1 MSSGVGPADLDI
13 DAVLSILS
21 RPDDVELAELVELVA
36 KICDAEAAGITILR
50 GDNYHVPVT
59 YGIAPFVCPADDTFC
74 TDTMSTDGVFCIE
87 DATADDRY
95 TGISWVDGTLASARF
110 YASAPLYGP
119 NGQMVGRLCVIDSQP
134 KVLTPLQLRSL
145 ETLALSVT
153 KLIELRLLRLM
164 RSQRPVLPSTEANQ
178 SAATVV
184 SQLAAELS
192 HDMRVPL
199 SSIVASLEML
209 EEELGNYHDP
219 AVTVLLDRTTRAAD
233 RLVRM
238 LDRNMEAGSA
248 VDEIELTEV
257 DLDALV
263 RQLVLDSAALL
274 ETANATIETTDLP
287 VVHAEPRG
295 IYSVMQNLVTNSV
308 KFGRPGVPAVVTIF
322 AARTDGGWR
331 VSVRDNGV
339 GIPEDRRA
347 DVFALFS
354 RGDTDVAGHGIG
366 LATVARIIAAHG
378 GHVGASSAPGGGTEI
393 WFELPDES
401 PEGGTGS
408 ARPDC

>member
-21 RPDDVELAELVELVA
+21 RPDDVELAELAELVA

-50 GDNYHVPVT
+50 GDSYHVPVT
-59 YGIAPFVCPADDTFC
+59 YGITPFVCPADDTFC
-74 TDTMSTDGVFCIE
+74 TYTMSTDGVFCVE

-95 TGISWVDGTLASARF
+95 AENSWVDGTLASARF

-119 NGQMVGRLCVIDSQP
+119 NRQMVGRLCVIDSQA

-153 KLIELRLLRLM
+153 KLIELRLLR
-164 RSQRPVLPSTEANQ
+164 SQRPVLPSMEADQ
-178 SAATVV
+178 GAATVV

-209 EEELGNYHDP
+209 EEELEGYPDP

-238 LDRNMEAGSA
+238 LDQNMEAGSA
-248 VDEIELTEV
+248 VDEIERTDV
-257 DLDALV
+257 DLGALV
-263 RQLVLDSAALL
+263 RQLILDSAALL

-287 VVHAEPRG
+287 VVHADPRG

-322 AARTDGGWR
+322 ADHTGAGWR
-331 VSVRDNGV
+331 ISVRDNGV

-378 GHVGASSAPGGGTEI
+378 GNVGAGSAPGGGTAI
-393 WFELPDES
+393 WFELPDS
-401 PEGGTGS
+401 
-408 ARPDC
+408 